1 MPDFAGEFC
10 RCLHQF
16 LQPCQYRGAFVL
28 VQQGCRILFE
38 RRVECFCVRCFEKD
52 QIPGRHL
59 GGVLAD
65 GIVDAVLFGIAFQT
79 TDSLVAFSE
88 LLRHYGVDVSDK
100 GISKWEKGYTTP
112 SIYQLVAI
120 CYALNIKEGPSY
132 FTKNFQKPALLN
144 DIGQKKVAEYEM
156 DLIASRRY
164 QPDAEEPAEID
175 YIMMPVSE
183 LPVSAGLGAFLEGE
197 MFQQI
202 QVPASS
208 VPAGAEFGI
217 YVSGDSMEPR
227 YHDGQIVWVKRC
239 EELECGDIGI
249 FVYDDCG
256 YLKKYDEHTPDKTQA
271 EFLTDSYGVVH
282 NQPVLVSLNTKYS
295 PILISPEQRF
305 EVVGKV
311 LN

>member
-1 MPDFAGEFC
+1 
-10 RCLHQF
+10 
-16 LQPCQYRGAFVL
+16 
-28 VQQGCRILFE
+28 
-38 RRVECFCVRCFEKD
+38 
-52 QIPGRHL
+52 
-59 GGVLAD
+59 
-65 GIVDAVLFGIAFQT
+65 
-79 TDSLVAFSE
+79 
-88 LLRHYGVDVSDK
+88 
-100 GISKWEKGYTTP
+100 
-112 SIYQLVAI
+112 
-120 CYALNIKEGPSY
+120 
-132 FTKNFQKPALLN
+132 
-144 DIGQKKVAEYEM
+144 
-156 DLIASRRY
+156 
-164 QPDAEEPAEID
+164 
-175 YIMMPVSE
+175 MPVSE

-227 YHDGQIVWVKRC
+227 YHSGQIVWVKRC
-239 EELECGDIGI
+239 EELACGDIGI

-305 EVVGKV
+305 EIVGKV

>member
-1 MPDFAGEFC
+1 MVPHIG
-10 RCLHQF
+10 H
-16 LQPCQYRGAFVL
+16 
-28 VQQGCRILFE
+28 
-38 RRVECFCVRCFEKD
+38 
-52 QIPGRHL
+52 
-59 GGVLAD
+59 
-65 GIVDAVLFGIAFQT
+65 
-79 TDSLVAFSE
+79 
-88 LLRHYGVDVSDK
+88 VSDK

-120 CYALNIKEGPSY
+120 CHALNIKEGPSY
-132 FTKNFQKPALLN
+132 FTKTFQKPALLN
-144 DIGQKKVAEYEM
+144 AIGQKKVAEYEM

-164 QPDAEEPAEID
+164 QPGTEEPAKID
-175 YIMMPVSE
+175 CIMMPVSE

-227 YHDGQIVWVKRC
+227 YHNGQIVWVKRC
-239 EELECGDIGI
+239 EELKCGDIGI

-256 YLKKYDEHTPDKTQA
+256 YLKKYDEHTPDKSQA
-271 EFLTDSYGVVH
+271 ELLTDSYGVVH

>member
-1 MPDFAGEFC
+1 MGKRIHHSQHLPTGCNLPRIE
-10 RCLHQF
+10 HQGRTF
-16 LQPCQYRGAFVL
+16 LLY
-28 VQQGCRILFE
+28 
-38 RRVECFCVRCFEKD
+38 KD
-52 QIPGRHL
+52 LPETRP
-59 GGVLAD
+59 
-65 GIVDAVLFGIAFQT
+65 
-79 TDSLVAFSE
+79 
-88 LLRHYGVDVSDK
+88 
-100 GISKWEKGYTTP
+100 SKCHR
-112 SIYQLVAI
+112 A
-120 CYALNIKEGPSY
+120 
-132 FTKNFQKPALLN
+132 
-144 DIGQKKVAEYEM
+144 KKVAEYEM

-164 QPDAEEPAEID
+164 QPGTEEPAKID
-175 YIMMPVSE
+175 CITMPVSE

-208 VPAGAEFGI
+208 VPAGTEFGI

-256 YLKKYDEHTPDKTQA
+256 YLKKYDEHTPDKSQA

>member
-1 MPDFAGEFC
+1 MGKRIHHSQHLLTGCNLPRIE
-10 RCLHQF
+10 HQGGSF
-16 LQPCQYRGAFVL
+16 LLY
-28 VQQGCRILFE
+28 
-38 RRVECFCVRCFEKD
+38 KD
-52 QIPGRHL
+52 L
-59 GGVLAD
+59 
-65 GIVDAVLFGIAFQT
+65 
-79 TDSLVAFSE
+79 SE
-88 LLRHYGVDVSDK
+88 TRP
-100 GISKWEKGYTTP
+100 SKCHR
-112 SIYQLVAI
+112 A
-120 CYALNIKEGPSY
+120 
-132 FTKNFQKPALLN
+132 
-144 DIGQKKVAEYEM
+144 KKVAEYEM

-175 YIMMPVSE
+175 YIEMPVSD

-197 MFQQI
+197 MFHQI

-208 VPAGAEFGI
+208 VPAEAEFGI

-227 YHDGQIVWVKRC
+227 YHNGQIVWVKRC

-256 YLKKYDEHTPDKTQA
+256 YLKKYDEHTPDKFHA
-271 EFLTDSYGVVH
+271 ELLTDSYGVVH

-305 EVVGKV
+305 EIVGKV

>member
-1 MPDFAGEFC
+1 MVPHIG
-10 RCLHQF
+10 H
-16 LQPCQYRGAFVL
+16 
-28 VQQGCRILFE
+28 
-38 RRVECFCVRCFEKD
+38 
-52 QIPGRHL
+52 
-59 GGVLAD
+59 
-65 GIVDAVLFGIAFQT
+65 
-79 TDSLVAFSE
+79 
-88 LLRHYGVDVSDK
+88 VSDK

-120 CYALNIKEGPSY
+120 CHALNIKEGPSY
-132 FTKNFQKPALLN
+132 FTKTFQKPALLN
-144 DIGQKKVAEYEM
+144 AIGQKKVAEYEM

-164 QPDAEEPAEID
+164 QPGTEE
-175 YIMMPVSE
+175 
-183 LPVSAGLGAFLEGE
+183 
-197 MFQQI
+197 
-202 QVPASS
+202 PASS

-227 YHDGQIVWVKRC
+227 YHSGQIVWVKRC
-239 EELECGDIGI
+239 EELACGDIGI

-256 YLKKYDEHTPDKTQA
+256 YLKKYDEHTPDKSQA
-271 EFLTDSYGVVH
+271 EFFTDSYGVVH

>member
-1 MPDFAGEFC
+1 MGKRLYHSQHLPTGCNLPRIE
-10 RCLHQF
+10 HQGRTF
-16 LQPCQYRGAFVL
+16 LLY
-28 VQQGCRILFE
+28 
-38 RRVECFCVRCFEKD
+38 KD
-52 QIPGRHL
+52 L
-59 GGVLAD
+59 
-65 GIVDAVLFGIAFQT
+65 
-79 TDSLVAFSE
+79 SE
-88 LLRHYGVDVSDK
+88 TRP
-100 GISKWEKGYTTP
+100 SKCHR
-112 SIYQLVAI
+112 A
-120 CYALNIKEGPSY
+120 
-132 FTKNFQKPALLN
+132 
-144 DIGQKKVAEYEM
+144 KKVAEYEM

-164 QPDAEEPAEID
+164 QPGTEEPAKID
-175 YIMMPVSE
+175 CITMPVSE

-208 VPAGAEFGI
+208 VPAGTEFGI

-239 EELECGDIGI
+239 EELKCGDIGI

-256 YLKKYDEHTPDKTQA
+256 YLKKYDEHTPDKSQA

>member
-1 MPDFAGEFC
+1 
-10 RCLHQF
+10 
-16 LQPCQYRGAFVL
+16 
-28 VQQGCRILFE
+28 
-38 RRVECFCVRCFEKD
+38 
-52 QIPGRHL
+52 
-59 GGVLAD
+59 
-65 GIVDAVLFGIAFQT
+65 
-79 TDSLVAFSE
+79 
-88 LLRHYGVDVSDK
+88 
-100 GISKWEKGYTTP
+100 
-112 SIYQLVAI
+112 
-120 CYALNIKEGPSY
+120 
-132 FTKNFQKPALLN
+132 
-144 DIGQKKVAEYEM
+144 M

-227 YHDGQIVWVKRC
+227 YHSGQIVWVKRC

-256 YLKKYDEHTPDKTQA
+256 YLKNTMNIPRIKPKQNSLPTAMAWCTINRFWSLLTPNIHQLLYLQSK
-271 EFLTDSYGVVH
+271 DSR
-282 NQPVLVSLNTKYS
+282 LSEK
-295 PILISPEQRF
+295 F
-305 EVVGKV
+305 
-311 LN
+311 

>member
-1 MPDFAGEFC
+1 MGKRIHHSQHLPTGCNLPRIE
-10 RCLHQF
+10 HQGRTF
-16 LQPCQYRGAFVL
+16 LLY
-28 VQQGCRILFE
+28 
-38 RRVECFCVRCFEKD
+38 KD
-52 QIPGRHL
+52 L
-59 GGVLAD
+59 
-65 GIVDAVLFGIAFQT
+65 
-79 TDSLVAFSE
+79 SE
-88 LLRHYGVDVSDK
+88 TRP
-100 GISKWEKGYTTP
+100 SKCHR
-112 SIYQLVAI
+112 A
-120 CYALNIKEGPSY
+120 
-132 FTKNFQKPALLN
+132 
-144 DIGQKKVAEYEM
+144 KKVAEYEM

-164 QPDAEEPAEID
+164 QPGTEEPAKID
-175 YIMMPVSE
+175 CITMPVSE

-208 VPAGAEFGI
+208 VPAGTEFGI

-256 YLKKYDEHTPDKTQA
+256 YLKKYDEHTPDKSQA

>member
-1 MPDFAGEFC
+1 MGKRIHHSQHLPTGCNLPRIE
-10 RCLHQF
+10 HQGRTF
-16 LQPCQYRGAFVL
+16 LLY
-28 VQQGCRILFE
+28 
-38 RRVECFCVRCFEKD
+38 KD
-52 QIPGRHL
+52 L
-59 GGVLAD
+59 
-65 GIVDAVLFGIAFQT
+65 
-79 TDSLVAFSE
+79 SE
-88 LLRHYGVDVSDK
+88 TRP
-100 GISKWEKGYTTP
+100 SKCHR
-112 SIYQLVAI
+112 A
-120 CYALNIKEGPSY
+120 
-132 FTKNFQKPALLN
+132 
-144 DIGQKKVAEYEM
+144 KKVAEYEM

-164 QPDAEEPAEID
+164 QPGTEEPAKID
-175 YIMMPVSE
+175 CIMMPVSE

-227 YHDGQIVWVKRC
+227 YHSGQIVWVKRC

-256 YLKKYDEHTPDKTQA
+256 YLKKYDEHTPDKSQA

>member
-1 MPDFAGEFC
+1 MGK
-10 RCLHQF
+10 
-16 LQPCQYRGAFVL
+16 
-28 VQQGCRILFE
+28 RIHHS
-38 RRVECFCVRCFEKD
+38 
-52 QIPGRHL
+52 RHL
-59 GGVLAD
+59 PTGCDLPRIEHQGRTFLLYKD
-65 GIVDAVLFGIAFQT
+65 L
-79 TDSLVAFSE
+79 SE
-88 LLRHYGVDVSDK
+88 TRP
-100 GISKWEKGYTTP
+100 SKCHR
-112 SIYQLVAI
+112 A
-120 CYALNIKEGPSY
+120 
-132 FTKNFQKPALLN
+132 
-144 DIGQKKVAEYEM
+144 KKVAEYEM

-164 QPDAEEPAEID
+164 QPGTEEPAKID
-175 YIMMPVSE
+175 CITMPVSE

-208 VPAGAEFGI
+208 VPAGTEFGI

-256 YLKKYDEHTPDKTQA
+256 YLKKYDEHTPDKSQA

>member
-1 MPDFAGEFC
+1 
-10 RCLHQF
+10 
-16 LQPCQYRGAFVL
+16 
-28 VQQGCRILFE
+28 
-38 RRVECFCVRCFEKD
+38 
-52 QIPGRHL
+52 
-59 GGVLAD
+59 
-65 GIVDAVLFGIAFQT
+65 
-79 TDSLVAFSE
+79 
-88 LLRHYGVDVSDK
+88 
-100 GISKWEKGYTTP
+100 
-112 SIYQLVAI
+112 
-120 CYALNIKEGPSY
+120 
-132 FTKNFQKPALLN
+132 
-144 DIGQKKVAEYEM
+144 M

-164 QPDAEEPAEID
+164 QPGTEEPAKID
-175 YIMMPVSE
+175 CITMPVSE

-208 VPAGAEFGI
+208 VPAGTEFGI

-256 YLKKYDEHTPDKTQA
+256 YLKKYDEHTPDKSQA
-271 EFLTDSYGVVH
+271 EFFTDSYGVVH
-282 NQPVLVSLNTKYS
+282 NQPVLFSLNTKYS
-295 PILISPEQRF
+295 PILISPVQRF

>member
-1 MPDFAGEFC
+1 MGKRIHHSQHLPTGCNLPRIE
-10 RCLHQF
+10 HQGRTF
-16 LQPCQYRGAFVL
+16 LLY
-28 VQQGCRILFE
+28 
-38 RRVECFCVRCFEKD
+38 KD
-52 QIPGRHL
+52 L
-59 GGVLAD
+59 
-65 GIVDAVLFGIAFQT
+65 
-79 TDSLVAFSE
+79 SE
-88 LLRHYGVDVSDK
+88 TRP
-100 GISKWEKGYTTP
+100 SKCHR
-112 SIYQLVAI
+112 S
-120 CYALNIKEGPSY
+120 
-132 FTKNFQKPALLN
+132 
-144 DIGQKKVAEYEM
+144 KKVAEYEM

-164 QPDAEEPAEID
+164 QPGTEEPAKID
-175 YIMMPVSE
+175 CIMMPVSE

-227 YHDGQIVWVKRC
+227 YHSGQIVWVKHC

-256 YLKKYDEHTPDKTQA
+256 YLKKYDEHTPDKSQV
-271 EFLTDSYGVVH
+271 ELLTDSYGVVH

-305 EVVGKV
+305 EIVGKV

>member
-1 MPDFAGEFC
+1 
-10 RCLHQF
+10 
-16 LQPCQYRGAFVL
+16 
-28 VQQGCRILFE
+28 
-38 RRVECFCVRCFEKD
+38 
-52 QIPGRHL
+52 
-59 GGVLAD
+59 
-65 GIVDAVLFGIAFQT
+65 
-79 TDSLVAFSE
+79 
-88 LLRHYGVDVSDK
+88 
-100 GISKWEKGYTTP
+100 
-112 SIYQLVAI
+112 
-120 CYALNIKEGPSY
+120 
-132 FTKNFQKPALLN
+132 
-144 DIGQKKVAEYEM
+144 M

-227 YHDGQIVWVKRC
+227 YHNGQIVWVKRC

-256 YLKKYDEHTPDKTQA
+256 YLKNTMNIPQTNPKQSSLPTAMAWCITNRFWFLLTPNIRQ
-271 EFLTDSYGVVH
+271 
-282 NQPVLVSLNTKYS
+282 SLYLQSKDLRS
-295 PILISPEQRF
+295 LEKF
-305 EVVGKV
+305 
-311 LN
+311 

>member
-1 MPDFAGEFC
+1 
-10 RCLHQF
+10 
-16 LQPCQYRGAFVL
+16 
-28 VQQGCRILFE
+28 
-38 RRVECFCVRCFEKD
+38 
-52 QIPGRHL
+52 
-59 GGVLAD
+59 
-65 GIVDAVLFGIAFQT
+65 
-79 TDSLVAFSE
+79 
-88 LLRHYGVDVSDK
+88 
-100 GISKWEKGYTTP
+100 
-112 SIYQLVAI
+112 
-120 CYALNIKEGPSY
+120 
-132 FTKNFQKPALLN
+132 
-144 DIGQKKVAEYEM
+144 M

-164 QPDAEEPAEID
+164 QPDTEEPAEID
-175 YIMMPVSE
+175 CIMMPVSE

-202 QVPASS
+202 QMPASS

-227 YHDGQIVWVKRC
+227 YHSGQIVWVKRC

-256 YLKKYDEHTPDKTQA
+256 YLKKYDEHTPDKSQA
-271 EFLTDSYGVVH
+271 ELLTDSYGVVH

-305 EVVGKV
+305 EIVGKV

>member
-1 MPDFAGEFC
+1 
-10 RCLHQF
+10 
-16 LQPCQYRGAFVL
+16 
-28 VQQGCRILFE
+28 
-38 RRVECFCVRCFEKD
+38 
-52 QIPGRHL
+52 
-59 GGVLAD
+59 
-65 GIVDAVLFGIAFQT
+65 
-79 TDSLVAFSE
+79 
-88 LLRHYGVDVSDK
+88 
-100 GISKWEKGYTTP
+100 
-112 SIYQLVAI
+112 
-120 CYALNIKEGPSY
+120 
-132 FTKNFQKPALLN
+132 
-144 DIGQKKVAEYEM
+144 M

-164 QPDAEEPAEID
+164 QPGTEEPAKID

-208 VPAGAEFGI
+208 VPAGTEFGI

-227 YHDGQIVWVKRC
+227 YHDGQIVWVKHC

-256 YLKKYDEHTPDKTQA
+256 YLKKYDEHTPDKSQA
-271 EFLTDSYGVVH
+271 EFFTDSYGVVH

>member
-1 MPDFAGEFC
+1 MGKRIHHSQHLPTGCNLPRIE
-10 RCLHQF
+10 HQGRTF
-16 LQPCQYRGAFVL
+16 LLY
-28 VQQGCRILFE
+28 
-38 RRVECFCVRCFEKD
+38 KD
-52 QIPGRHL
+52 L
-59 GGVLAD
+59 
-65 GIVDAVLFGIAFQT
+65 
-79 TDSLVAFSE
+79 SE
-88 LLRHYGVDVSDK
+88 TRP
-100 GISKWEKGYTTP
+100 SKCHR
-112 SIYQLVAI
+112 A
-120 CYALNIKEGPSY
+120 
-132 FTKNFQKPALLN
+132 
-144 DIGQKKVAEYEM
+144 KKVAEYEM

-164 QPDAEEPAEID
+164 QPGTEEPAKID
-175 YIMMPVSE
+175 CIMMPVSE

-208 VPAGAEFGI
+208 VPAGTEFGI

-256 YLKKYDEHTPDKTQA
+256 YLKKYDEHTPDKSQA
-271 EFLTDSYGVVH
+271 ELLTDSYGVVH

-305 EVVGKV
+305 EIVGKV

>member
-1 MPDFAGEFC
+1 MGKRIHHSQHLPTGCNLPRIE
-10 RCLHQF
+10 HQGRTF
-16 LQPCQYRGAFVL
+16 LLY
-28 VQQGCRILFE
+28 
-38 RRVECFCVRCFEKD
+38 KD
-52 QIPGRHL
+52 L
-59 GGVLAD
+59 
-65 GIVDAVLFGIAFQT
+65 
-79 TDSLVAFSE
+79 SE
-88 LLRHYGVDVSDK
+88 TRP
-100 GISKWEKGYTTP
+100 SKCHR
-112 SIYQLVAI
+112 A
-120 CYALNIKEGPSY
+120 
-132 FTKNFQKPALLN
+132 
-144 DIGQKKVAEYEM
+144 KKVAEYEM

-164 QPDAEEPAEID
+164 QPGTEEPAKID
-175 YIMMPVSE
+175 CIMMPVSE

-227 YHDGQIVWVKRC
+227 YHSGQIVWVKRC

-256 YLKKYDEHTPDKTQA
+256 YLKKYDEHTPDKSQA

-305 EVVGKV
+305 EIVGKV